1 MEFGYARVSTTH
13 QDLERQLVALRE
25 YGIPDE
31 RIYTDRKTGAT
42 MDRPGWRRLQQILRE
57 GDRIV
62 ATNLDRYGRNLRECL
77 NIVHELRCHGVGV
90 TTLED
95 PIPIDTSGES
105 PMAEIA
111 VALLALFAHME
122 RVFMRERAA
131 HAREVASA
139 SGVRAGRPRK
149 LTSDQLAGARAALA
163 AGQKPDAVAAAFGVS
178 RATLYR
184 HLAETTKPSTGDT
197 E

>member
-42 MDRPGWRRLQQILRE
+42 LDRPGWGRLRE
-57 GDRIV
+57 MLREDDRIV

-77 NIVHELRCHGVGV
+77 NIVHELREQRIGIK
-90 TTLED
+90 TLKD
-95 PIPIDTSGES
+95 PIPIDTSDDS
-105 PMAEIA
+105 AMADIA
-111 VALLALFAHME
+111 VAMLALFAHME
-122 RVFMRERAA
+122 RIFMRERAA
-131 HAREVASA
+131 HAREVAA
-139 SGVRAGRPRK
+139 VRGAKAGRPRK
-149 LTSDQLAGARAALA
+149 LTADQLAAAQAALA
-163 AGQKPDAVAAAFGVS
+163 AEQRPDAVAAAFGVS

-184 HLAETTKPSTGDT
+184 YLAEAAETAAEHD
-197 E
+197 